1 MIRSQYIS
9 CLNTYIKP
17 IEQELSKKLSYN
29 NILDVKVNI
38 LDAIDTDNQALIKN
52 VVDLSNAKAIS
63 PQQAQTIL
71 ANYKALGMDKVI
83 KDTGLQNTDTT
94 EKVVEQ

>member
-1 MIRSQYIS
+1 MTLKGSNYFCAKYWHRS
-9 CLNTYIKP
+9 
-17 IEQELSKKLSYN
+17 
-29 NILDVKVNI
+29 ILDVKVNI

-63 PQQAQTIL
+63 PEQAQTIL